1 MVNQRAACHRF
12 VFLRMQPLPGF
23 SLRARLKS
31 FGYAFRGLRLLF
43 RTEHNAYLHLMAA
56 AVAVGLG
63 MVVKLDRYEWLWMV
77 VAIVLVFAAEL
88 FNTAIEKLCDVVHPD
103 YSEKIKVIKDLA
115 AGAVLVCAVGAVVI
129 GLFVFINHLL

>member
-1 MVNQRAACHRF
+1 
-12 VFLRMQPLPGF
+12 
-23 SLRARLKS
+23 
-31 FGYAFRGLRLLF
+31 
-43 RTEHNAYLHLMAA
+43 
-56 AVAVGLG
+56 
-63 MVVKLDRYEWLWMV
+63 MV

-103 YSEKIKVIKDLA
+103 YSEKIKAIKDLA

>member
-1 MVNQRAACHRF
+1 
-12 VFLRMQPLPGF
+12 
-23 SLRARLKS
+23 
-31 FGYAFRGLRLLF
+31 
-43 RTEHNAYLHLMAA
+43 MAA

>member
-1 MVNQRAACHRF
+1 
-12 VFLRMQPLPGF
+12 
-23 SLRARLKS
+23 
-31 FGYAFRGLRLLF
+31 
-43 RTEHNAYLHLMAA
+43 MAA

-103 YSEKIKVIKDLA
+103 YSEKIKAIKDLA

-129 GLFVFINHLL
+129 GGIILMSKLFN